1 MFCIFITLH
10 PLFNLFEW
18 ENISF
23 LYCTRQKTVL
33 EEGWQLLR
41 MLLKSTLCVCVWLSN
56 GATNTT
62 VFVAADE
69 AASDAE
75 IVNGTPV
82 S

>member
-1 MFCIFITLH
+1 M
-10 PLFNLFEW
+10 
-18 ENISF
+18 
-23 LYCTRQKTVL
+23 L